1 MKDDETLLHR
11 NWSFWFHKIDNITWE
26 MDSYRLVYSFNNILD
41 FWKLYNNNNSF
52 NLGMSFLMKKDVLP
66 IYEDPENINGGV
78 WSFRILRKDIA
89 QVWLDLNLGLIGETL
104 SDDMDDIN
112 GISIN
117 PKNCVIKIWMKKCIN
132 DDELCPIKCDIPNL
146 DITKAIFMGNLEKS
160 QNSNK
165 PKPVETEQEK
175 VKTKPIKKIYKGK
188 KKSISENDT

>member
-26 MDSYRLVYSFNNILD
+26 MDSYRLVYSFDNILD

-132 DDELCPIKCDIPNL
+132 EDELCPIKSDIPNL

-175 VKTKPIKKIYKGK
+175 VKTKPIKKMYKGK
-188 KKSISENDT
+188 KKSISEIEA

>member
-26 MDSYRLVYSFNNILD
+26 MDSYRLVYSFDNILD

-132 DDELCPIKCDIPNL
+132 DDELCPIKSDIPNL

-175 VKTKPIKKIYKGK
+175 VKTKPIKKMYKGK
-188 KKSISENDT
+188 KKSISEIEA

>member
-1 MKDDETLLHR
+1 MKNDKTLLHR

-112 GISIN
+112 GIYEDFGN
-117 PKNCVIKIWMKKCIN
+117 QDY
-132 DDELCPIKCDIPNL
+132 DDIDDDTDDGTNGDI
-146 DITKAIFMGNLEKS
+146 
-160 QNSNK
+160 
-165 PKPVETEQEK
+165 
-175 VKTKPIKKIYKGK
+175 
-188 KKSISENDT
+188 

>member
-26 MDSYRLVYSFNNILD
+26 MDSYRLVYSFDNILD

-132 DDELCPIKCDIPNL
+132 DDELCPIKSDIPNL

-165 PKPVETEQEK
+165 PKPVENEQEK
-175 VKTKPIKKIYKGK
+175 VKTKPIKKMYKGK
-188 KKSISENDT
+188 KKSISEIEA

>member
-1 MKDDETLLHR
+1 MKNDETLLHR

-26 MDSYRLVYSFNNILD
+26 MDSYRLVYSFDNILD

-132 DDELCPIKCDIPNL
+132 DDELCPIKSDIPNL

-165 PKPVETEQEK
+165 PKPVENEQEK

-188 KKSISENDT
+188 KKSMNEIET